1 MEGGGTGMTNIVI
14 GTGVKQRGAY
24 FTPPGLA
31 RVLAEQVIPAG
42 GSPLTVLEPSCGE
55 ASLLLASADV
65 ATGKGLDVFLHGIE
79 IHPESADNAR
89 QIIAEHGLQATID
102 VADFFSCSPRRFADV
117 VVGNPPYLRF
127 HRHTGEVR
135 ESARV
140 AARSAGVEI
149 NGLASSW
156 APFVVHATSMLKTGG
171 NLGLVLPAELLHT
184 SYAAPVRDFL
194 SESFRQVKLILVD
207 DLHFVN
213 AQEEVVLLVAEGF
226 GHETASH
233 LAVARL
239 GNGSGVDLEF
249 SEVPLPEN
257 GQRWSGVLSQ
267 SIAGEVLAGLES
279 SGGLVP
285 LSSWGTVRLGAVTGA
300 NDFFT
305 VDQTEVSK
313 MGFDAEDLV
322 RISPSG
328 SRHLRAL
335 DFDDRDWATLVD
347 SGARAYLFR
356 PAEDLSPAAKD
367 KIRAGVQLDIN
378 ERYKCR
384 VRRPWWRTP
393 LGSVPDLFITYMNQD
408 LPQLAANVAGVHM
421 INSVHGLKV
430 RDGLSDLAMELLPLA
445 ALNSATASDGELHG
459 RSYGGGLLKL
469 EPSEAKRWRVPSPD
483 VITEVSGDLRR
494 IKSQVKDLLKQGHFA
509 EAVQRVDDI
518 VLPAIRLDKDSADLL
533 VAEWDTLRTRR
544 QRRQKRQKGLVPH
557 V

>member
-1 MEGGGTGMTNIVI
+1 
-14 GTGVKQRGAY
+14 
-24 FTPPGLA
+24 
-31 RVLAEQVIPAG
+31 
-42 GSPLTVLEPSCGE
+42 
-55 ASLLLASADV
+55 
-65 ATGKGLDVFLHGIE
+65 
-79 IHPESADNAR
+79 
-89 QIIAEHGLQATID
+89 
-102 VADFFSCSPRRFADV
+102 
-117 VVGNPPYLRF
+117 
-127 HRHTGEVR
+127 
-135 ESARV
+135 
-140 AARSAGVEI
+140 
-149 NGLASSW
+149 
-156 APFVVHATSMLKTGG
+156 
-171 NLGLVLPAELLHT
+171 
-184 SYAAPVRDFL
+184 
-194 SESFRQVKLILVD
+194 
-207 DLHFVN
+207 
-213 AQEEVVLLVAEGF
+213 
-226 GHETASH
+226 
-233 LAVARL
+233 
-239 GNGSGVDLEF
+239 
-249 SEVPLPEN
+249 
-257 GQRWSGVLSQ
+257 
-267 SIAGEVLAGLES
+267 
-279 SGGLVP
+279 
-285 LSSWGTVRLGAVTGA
+285 
-300 NDFFT
+300 
-305 VDQTEVSK
+305 